1 MIDAD
6 STVRK
11 TVARLWASFQISAGA
26 GWRCVFRRPS
36 ARSAPARSPQ
46 PWPLAAS
53 SPRGRPPTAS
63 AKIGLKWSKAQA
75 VVEAVRVG
83 DAPDGAQV
91 LDRAVLR
98 RELDAERGHS
108 PRYRRTRGSPGRIS
122 AGATSPAPLTYTVR
136 SRVTVRTACRS
147 GRGRSA
153 SRPLS
158 GGGRRA
164 RYRGPLAAWVSA
176 ARSRA
181 SWCRRSLP

>member
-36 ARSAPARSPQ
+36 ARSAPREVASAV
-46 PWPLAAS
+46 AAS
-53 SPRGRPPTAS
+53 SVIPSKTSPAAS

-91 LDRAVLR
+91 LDRAV
-98 RELDAERGHS
+98 
-108 PRYRRTRGSPGRIS
+108 
-122 AGATSPAPLTYTVR
+122 
-136 SRVTVRTACRS
+136 
-147 GRGRSA
+147 
-153 SRPLS
+153 
-158 GGGRRA
+158 
-164 RYRGPLAAWVSA
+164 
-176 ARSRA
+176 
-181 SWCRRSLP
+181 